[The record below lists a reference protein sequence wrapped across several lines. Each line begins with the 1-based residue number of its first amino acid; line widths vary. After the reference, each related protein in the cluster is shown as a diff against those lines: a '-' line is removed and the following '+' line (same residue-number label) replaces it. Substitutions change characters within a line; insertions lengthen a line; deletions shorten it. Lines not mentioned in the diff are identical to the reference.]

1 MRAQFCVIE
10 EFLQGEELER
20 VVEGMESCRGGRGAF
35 AVSETVR
42 ELMEHP
48 RVLPLVVDCA
58 GWNIQVR
65 EAIWSV
71 AQPNPDADPTR
82 LAAGWHHECV
92 ATNLARPAAH

>member
-1 MRAQFCVIE
+1 
-10 EFLQGEELER
+10 
-20 VVEGMESCRGGRGAF
+20 
-35 AVSETVR
+35 
-42 ELMEHP
+42 MEHP

-82 LAAGWHHECV
+82 LASGWHHECV
-92 ATNLARPAAH
+92 ATNLARRHWH